1 MKKPYFSMTG
11 AVICGAILLQF
22 FMSLFVDDPFASD
35 SLTKWDGIINV
46 WFFIYVTPVV
56 VGFLVF
62 MGRVR
67 RFYKNEEQAR
77 KEEDL

>member
-11 AVICGAILLQF
+11 AVICGAILFQL
-22 FMSLFVDDPFASD
+22 FMSLFVDDPSASG
-35 SLTKWDGIINV
+35 SVTKWEGIIKI
-46 WFFIYVTPVV
+46 WFFVYVTPVV

-67 RFYKNEEQAR
+67 RFYKNKEQAR
-77 KEEDL
+77 KEENL